1 MGQVKSRRRGLTKS
15 KANADDKSNFD
26 KTGKKTKDHP
36 ACINDILVDDVLLK
50 IFSFLTVF
58 EKLTVSRTCKR
69 WHNLIKES
77 HLWQTVDFWNSST
90 LLKDSRSWDIPKE
103 GIDVD
108 AKSALR
114 ILQSYTDSL
123 LKRVYLR
130 ASNLAVMRYLSNNC
144 PNLQTLSLLSSEQH
158 IPYCD
163 VDINGYFSES
173 NFALPLT
180 LEQLQLSFS
189 AVTLGLSESSEF
201 KMLTMMQFKHTVL
214 PNIIKCQ
221 HLRHITLKMCNGI
234 SVEDVEILTSGLP
247 KLQEIWMLTFA
258 TYPDT
263 TETLEEILRRI
274 VHNLPDL
281 TSLRFMPVNRSFSGY
296 GDYPPSYNID
306 NLLQDL
312 SKRSHL
318 RELRVRDAMFNPEA
332 FAAMTRAQEKMEEL
346 VLWNCDCVTDE
357 IMKIIARDLPS
368 LKILELPFSRP
379 YTDRGLKALNHHP
392 SLHTL
397 NVFRSMLDVSFQ
409 ALSTE
414 VIFDTLLTLPNLEQA
429 GGLHWQSI
437 DADFPQFVE
446 KLRVTKPNI
455 RIEMS

>member
-1 MGQVKSRRRGLTKS
+1 
-15 KANADDKSNFD
+15 
-26 KTGKKTKDHP
+26 
-36 ACINDILVDDVLLK
+36 
-50 IFSFLTVF
+50 
-58 EKLTVSRTCKR
+58 
-69 WHNLIKES
+69 
-77 HLWQTVDFWNSST
+77 
-90 LLKDSRSWDIPKE
+90 
-103 GIDVD
+103 
-108 AKSALR
+108 
-114 ILQSYTDSL
+114 
-123 LKRVYLR
+123 
-130 ASNLAVMRYLSNNC
+130 MRYLSNNC

-234 SVEDVEILTSGLP
+234 SEEDVEILTSGLP

-258 TYPDT
+258 TYSDT
-263 TETLEEILRRI
+263 TKTLEEILRRI

-281 TSLRFMPVNRSFSGY
+281 TSLRFMPVNRSFSDYRY
-296 GDYPPSYNID
+296 GDYPLSYNID
-306 NLLQDL
+306 TILQDL
-312 SKRSHL
+312 SKRSDL

-346 VLWNCDCVTDE
+346 VLWNCNCVTDE
-357 IMKIIARDLPS
+357 IMKIIAKDLPS

-379 YTDRGLKALNHHP
+379 YTDRGLKALTHHP

-429 GGLHWQSI
+429 GGLHRQSI